1 MHTNAMDL
9 GAREVGASEIAAKEV
24 DAKDIDAK
32 EVDAK
37 DIDAKEVDAKEI
49 DAKEVDAKE
58 IDAKEVDAKEVD
70 AKEVDAKEIDDW
82 ALEER
87 EWLESLD
94 SVHERYGKEGIR
106 ELLQALQNHL
116 LRRDI
121 QLNDAPL
128 NTPYRNTI
136 PPSAEPVYPG
146 DIAMEERIEK
156 ILRWNAAAMVVQAA
170 DSGSG
175 VGGHIATY
183 ASAATMME
191 VGQNHLFRARTDEY
205 GGDLVMFQP
214 HAAPGVYAR
223 AHLEGRLSVES
234 LQNFRRQLAPD
245 GGLPSYPH
253 PRAMP
258 NFWEVPS
265 ASMGLS
271 TPTAIYQARFAKYLE
286 ARGLKAR
293 KGGRVWCFIGDGESD
308 EPEVLGTIN
317 IASREKLNNLVMVVN
332 CNLQRL
338 DGPVRGNGKIIQEL
352 ERSFRGADWNVV
364 KVVWGS
370 GWDALF
376 ARDTEGVLQRRMEAA
391 TDGDY
396 QYLSVSSGDVQRDLW
411 VEDDDALA
419 SLMNTL
425 TDSEVQQIKRGG
437 QDPKKIYAAYQQ
449 ALQSSDRPTVILVK
463 SVKGYGLGAGQ
474 GQNTAHQKKQL
485 SVDERRQL
493 ANDCGI
499 PLDEADIDQ
508 MAFYVPPED
517 GPEVRYL
524 REHRQALGGYVPAR
538 KVECETLPPLDLNLF
553 KEQLDG
559 SGDRSISTTMAVV
572 RMLSKLIRDKN
583 VGRYI
588 VPIVPDEA
596 RTFGLEALFKAAG
609 IYSVTGQQYTPVDG
623 ATLLPY
629 KEARDGQIL
638 QEGICETGAMASFL
652 AAGTA
657 YAVHGVPTIPFY
669 IFYSIFGF
677 QRVGDMIWA
686 CGDMMCRGFLLGGTA
701 GRTTLNGEGLQ
712 HQDGHSLVMAN
723 TVPNMLSYDPAFAYE
738 VAIIIRDGI
747 RRMYT
752 DNEKIFYYITVYNE
766 NYPMPAV
773 TNVEEVEQ
781 GVLRGMYRFAT
792 SSITDSTAP
801 KVNLFG
807 SGSIM
812 TQVLMARDQLEARGI
827 AVDVWSVT
835 SYNELY
841 RDAMDCERFN
851 RLHPDETPRRPYINQ
866 LLADKKGVFV
876 AASDYMKVLP
886 NCVAPWVPGRFSVL
900 GTDGFG
906 LSEARDTLRD
916 YFEVSPE
923 HIVLASIKA
932 LNDDGSNST
941 LATAD
946 LVRELGIDAS
956 RSNPASA

>member
-1 MHTNAMDL
+1 M
-9 GAREVGASEIAAKEV
+9 
-24 DAKDIDAK
+24 
-32 EVDAK
+32 
-37 DIDAKEVDAKEI
+37 
-49 DAKEVDAKE
+49 
-58 IDAKEVDAKEVD
+58 
-70 AKEVDAKEIDDW
+70 IDDRAQTTATDDW
-82 ALEER
+82 MLEEH
-87 EWLESLD
+87 EWIESLD
-94 SVHERYGKEGIR
+94 SVHERYGEAGVR

-121 QLNDAPL
+121 QVNDAPL

-136 PPSAEPVYPG
+136 APGSEPVYPG
-146 DIAMEERIEK
+146 NIALEDRIEK
-156 ILRWNAAAMVVQAA
+156 LLRWNAAAMVVQAA

-183 ASAATMME
+183 TSAATMME
-191 VGQNHLFRARTDEY
+191 VGLHHVFRARSDEY

-223 AHLEGRLSVES
+223 AYLEGRLALEA
-234 LQNFRRQLAPD
+234 LHNFRRQLAPD
-245 GGLPSYPH
+245 GGLTSYPH

-258 NFWEVPS
+258 DFWEVPS

-271 TPTAIYQARFAKYLE
+271 TPTAIYQARFGKYLE
-286 ARGLKAR
+286 NRGLKPR

-317 IASREKLNNLVMVVN
+317 IAAREKLDNLVLVVN

-352 ERSFRGADWNVV
+352 ERSFRGADWNVI
-364 KVVWGS
+364 KVIWGS
-370 GWDALF
+370 GWDPLF
-376 ARDTEGVLQRRMEAA
+376 ARDTQGVLQKRMEAA

-411 VEDDDALA
+411 VEDNEALA
-419 SLMNTL
+419 GLMNTL
-425 TDSEVQQIKRGG
+425 TDAEVQQIKRGG
-437 QDPKKIYAAYQQ
+437 QDPKKIFAAYQH
-449 ALQSSDRPTVILVK
+449 ALGSSERPTVILVK

-485 SVDERRQL
+485 SLEERRQL
-493 ANDCGI
+493 ASDCDI
-499 PLDEADIDQ
+499 PLSEEDVER
-508 MAFYVPPED
+508 MAFYRPPED
-517 GPEVRYL
+517 SPELQYL
-524 REHRQALGGYVPAR
+524 REHRERLGGYLPAR
-538 KVECETLPPLDLNLF
+538 DVQCEALPTLGLEVF

-559 SGDRSISTTMAVV
+559 SGERAISTTMAVV
-572 RMLSKLIRDKN
+572 RILSKLLRDE
-583 VGRYI
+583 VMGRYV

-669 IFYSIFGF
+669 LFYSIFGF
-677 QRVGDMIWA
+677 QRVGDMVWA

-701 GRTTLNGEGLQ
+701 GRTTLNGEGIQ
-712 HQDGHSLVMAN
+712 HQDGHSLVVAN
-723 TVPNMLSYDPAFAYE
+723 TVPNLKSYDPAFAYE
-738 VAIIIRDGI
+738 VAIIVREGL

-752 DNEKIFYYITVYNE
+752 EHEKIFYYLTVYNE

-773 TNVEEVEQ
+773 GDIDVVEQ
-781 GVLRGMYRFAT
+781 GVLRGLYLFARAA
-792 SSITDSTAP
+792 SEDPAAP
-801 KVNLFG
+801 VVNLFG

-812 TQVLMARDQLEARGI
+812 TQVLEARDRLEARGI
-827 AVDVWSVT
+827 AVNVWSVT
-835 SYNELY
+835 SYNELS
-841 RDAMDCERFN
+841 RDALDCERWN
-851 RLHPDETPRRPYINQ
+851 RLHPDAEPRVSY
-866 LLADKKGVFV
+866 LESKLADMGGAFV
-876 AASDYMKVLP
+876 AASDFMKALP
-886 NCVAPWVPGRFSVL
+886 NCIAPWIPGRYVVL
-900 GTDGFG
+900 GTDGYG
-906 LSEARDTLRD
+906 LSESREALRE
-916 YFEVSPE
+916 YFEVNPE
-923 HIVLASIKA
+923 HIVLAAMKA
-932 LNDDGSNST
+932 LKDDGSNST
-941 LATAD
+941 LATSA
-946 LVRELGIDAS
+946 LVRELGIDPDKD
-956 RSNPASA
+956 NPAHA